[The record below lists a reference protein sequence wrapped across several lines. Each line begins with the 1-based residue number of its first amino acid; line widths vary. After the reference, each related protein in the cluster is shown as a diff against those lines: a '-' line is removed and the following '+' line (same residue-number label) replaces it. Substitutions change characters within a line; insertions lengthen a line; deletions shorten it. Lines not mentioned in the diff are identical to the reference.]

1 MRIGHGYDAHKTA
14 PDRELVLG
22 GVKIPSSF
30 GLLAHSDGDVLL
42 HAIIDALFGAAGE
55 RDIGW
60 HFPDTDP
67 RYKDADSMELL
78 RETGRIIASLGFVV
92 EYIDATLIAEAP
104 KLNPY
109 IPAMRKAI
117 ADACFV
123 EQSRVNIKATTEEKM
138 GFTGSGEGIAAHAVC
153 LLRE

>member
-42 HAIIDALFGAAGE
+42 HSIIDALFGAAGE

-78 RETGRIIASLGFVV
+78 CETGRIIASLGFVV

>member
-22 GVKIPSSF
+22 GVKIPSPF